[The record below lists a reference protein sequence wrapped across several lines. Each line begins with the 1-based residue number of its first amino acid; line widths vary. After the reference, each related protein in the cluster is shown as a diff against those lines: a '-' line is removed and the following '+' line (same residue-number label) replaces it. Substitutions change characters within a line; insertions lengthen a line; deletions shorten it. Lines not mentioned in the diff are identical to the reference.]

1 MPTRMFRLFNPK
13 VAQAAA
19 VALML
24 AACGSAVPDG
34 PSMAAVNIRVETVAQ
49 GLEQP
54 WGLAFLPDGR
64 MLVTEKAG
72 RLRIVAK
79 DGALSA
85 PVMGVPA
92 VDDRRQGGLLG
103 IAIDPKFAD
112 NGLIYFSYAEPRGE
126 EGNGTA
132 VARAKLV
139 EEGGAPRLDGLQVIF
154 RQMPSF
160 KTNHHFGSRLVFAP
174 DGTLFVTLGDRYR
187 GKEMAQTHDN
197 HLGKLVRINA
207 DGSVPKDNPFVG
219 KEGAKPEIWSY
230 GHRNIQGAAI
240 NPATGKIWT
249 VEHGAKGGDELN
261 IPEAG
266 KNYGWPVITHG
277 VDYSGEKIGEGTHKE
292 GMEQP
297 VLFWNPSIATSGLA
311 FYTGDLFP
319 EWKGD
324 AFGGGLAG
332 QIVAHVDLDGDKVK
346 GWTPL
351 LSDLGERIRDV
362 VQGPDGA
369 LYLLTDNEEGRIVRV
384 LPATAGK

>member
-13 VAQAAA
+13 AAQAAA

-34 PSMAAVNIRVETVAQ
+34 PSMAAANIRVETVAQ

-79 DGALSA
+79 DGTLSA
-85 PVMGVPA
+85 PVTGVPA

-103 IAIDPKFAD
+103 IAIDPKFAE

-139 EEGGAPRLDGLQVIF
+139 EEGGSPRLDGLQVIF
-154 RQMPSF
+154 RQMPTIKSGA
-160 KTNHHFGSRLVFAP
+160 HFGSRLVFAP
-174 DGTLFVTLGDRYR
+174 DGTLFVTLGDRYSQ
-187 GKEMAQTHDN
+187 KDKAQTLDN
-197 HLGKLVRINA
+197 AIGKLVRINA
-207 DGSVPKDNPFVG
+207 DGTVPKDNPFVG

-240 NPATGKIWT
+240 NPSTGKIWT

-324 AFGGGLAG
+324 AFVGGLAG